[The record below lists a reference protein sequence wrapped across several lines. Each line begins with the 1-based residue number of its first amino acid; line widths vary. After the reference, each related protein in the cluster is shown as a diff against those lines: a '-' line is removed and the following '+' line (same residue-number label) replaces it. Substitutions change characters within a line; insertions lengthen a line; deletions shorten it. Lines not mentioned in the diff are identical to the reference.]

1 MKVSLAPEKSCITCE
16 LKFVWFFLDFSHIVM
31 LKQIRTF
38 AFGTLK
44 TVSHASAIIKRLK
57 GITAD

>member
-1 MKVSLAPEKSCITCE
+1 MKVSLAPEKSGITCE

-44 TVSHASAIIKRLK
+44 MSHMRVQ
-57 GITAD
+57 

>member
-1 MKVSLAPEKSCITCE
+1 MMVSLAPEKSGITCE
-16 LKFVWFFLDFSHIVM
+16 LKFFFFFFFLDFSHIVM

-44 TVSHASAIIKRLK
+44 MSHMRVQ
-57 GITAD
+57 

>member
-1 MKVSLAPEKSCITCE
+1 MVSLAPEKSGITCE
-16 LKFVWFFLDFSHIVM
+16 LKFVFFFFLDFSHIVM

-44 TVSHASAIIKRLK
+44 MSHMRVQ
-57 GITAD
+57 